1 VILLKKPKLS
11 LKDLQ
16 EEAQVEVLEG
26 YSELRCGNV
35 NSKFANEPQK
45 PVIEAIVVKR

>member
-1 VILLKKPKLS
+1 MGLLRI
-11 LKDLQ
+11 Q
-16 EEAQVEVLEG
+16 N
-26 YSELRCGNV
+26 GNV